1 MSEKIESLGWDD
13 LDKFKYYTIGPSI
26 YFGIRFTL
34 YPANLIKTRLQVQRG
49 TGIYTGTFDAF
60 KKILRYEGLRGLYKG
75 FLVNSVS
82 LGIGQIYITAYEI
95 VRQKL
100 QSNYVSEAT
109 RGFVAGGAASVIAQS
124 FGVPIDI
131 VSQKLMVQGQQ
142 APESYTSHSP
152 SLKKE
157 IANQDQYD
165 RKSKATTTIASRHTT
180 DRPFAIRNPAAAAS
194 SSSPSSSQKSTK
206 TINSP
211 QFRSLYTL
219 SQQDAK
225 LKSAKTI
232 ANEIWKAYGIRGFYR
247 GYLISILTFGPSSA
261 IWWGSYAAYN
271 DLLSKFI
278 PPNTPHLVA
287 QATAGATAGIT
298 SAVLIN
304 PVDVIR
310 TRMQVLDTKSII
322 ATTKT
327 LIQEEGLAGF
337 TKGMSARVIS
347 MAPSSIIII
356 ISYETIKN
364 LSAKKK

>member
-142 APESYTSHSP
+142 APENTRLIVHSP
-152 SLKKE
+152 SE
-157 IANQDQYD
+157 I
-165 RKSKATTTIASRHTT
+165 
-180 DRPFAIRNPAAAAS
+180 
-194 SSSPSSSQKSTK
+194 
-206 TINSP
+206 
-211 QFRSLYTL
+211 L
-219 SQQDAK
+219 QQQHHHA

-271 DLLSKFI
+271 NLLSKFI